1 MKLYFSAILKQQ
13 KIYIQKE
20 SINFIYKNNCQKKA
34 NIWVKSAVYS
44 HIPSLMSSSPHWDYI
59 LIRKSQ

>member
-44 HIPSLMSSSPHWDYI
+44 HIASLMSSSPH
-59 LIRKSQ
+59 